1 MHVIKIRKS
10 LQRRAG
16 EAALCCRA
24 GKRTSSGRSLHCW
37 RRKARAVAAAS
48 KSLHESCMGDAE
60 HRENWCPVSAT
71 HRDPQRLDDT
81 SGEAAESRAEL
92 GDNRTPPS
100 VGPQDVLGR
109 THSSQRQRSLN
120 SHQPCD
126 PNPVHSP
133 DLALA
138 PKGGCHCLDFMVED
152 TEPTDL
158 SILTPPLTIQLTK
171 ADVFYSGPNLFPC

>member
-1 MHVIKIRKS
+1 
-10 LQRRAG
+10 
-16 EAALCCRA
+16 
-24 GKRTSSGRSLHCW
+24 
-37 RRKARAVAAAS
+37 
-48 KSLHESCMGDAE
+48 MGDAE

-158 SILTPPLTIQLTK
+158 SILTPPLTSQLTK
-171 ADVFYSGPNLFPC
+171 ADLFYSGPNLFPC